1 MLKPDAS
8 LMSGVPIAFKNSYI
22 IRFHYYGLLAI
33 HTFSTCLSVP
43 LTYINRRYII
53 YRKNK
58 V

>member
-1 MLKPDAS
+1 ACWPFTRL
-8 LMSGVPIAFKNSYI
+8 V
-22 IRFHYYGLLAI
+22 HVW
-33 HTFSTCLSVP
+33 SVP

>member
-1 MLKPDAS
+1 H
-8 LMSGVPIAFKNSYI
+8 VW
-22 IRFHYYGLLAI
+22 
-33 HTFSTCLSVP
+33 SVP

>member
-1 MLKPDAS
+1 
-8 LMSGVPIAFKNSYI
+8 V
-22 IRFHYYGLLAI
+22 HVW
-33 HTFSTCLSVP
+33 SVP

>member
-1 MLKPDAS
+1 W
-8 LMSGVPIAFKNSYI
+8 
-22 IRFHYYGLLAI
+22 
-33 HTFSTCLSVP
+33 SVP

>member
-1 MLKPDAS
+1 TRL
-8 LMSGVPIAFKNSYI
+8 V
-22 IRFHYYGLLAI
+22 HVW
-33 HTFSTCLSVP
+33 SVP

>member
-1 MLKPDAS
+1 L
-8 LMSGVPIAFKNSYI
+8 V
-22 IRFHYYGLLAI
+22 HVW
-33 HTFSTCLSVP
+33 SVP